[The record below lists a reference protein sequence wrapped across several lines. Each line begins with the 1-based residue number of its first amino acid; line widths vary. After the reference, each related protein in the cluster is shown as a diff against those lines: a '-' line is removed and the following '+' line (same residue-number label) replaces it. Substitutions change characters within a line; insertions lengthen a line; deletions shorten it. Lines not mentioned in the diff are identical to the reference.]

1 MKKENKKII
10 ILLCL
15 VVLFIFITKKEIK
28 IADIIKNKNEENVE
42 IYDEEN
48 KESELKE
55 ADLKPVSYNAVIPM
69 YMYHWVRE
77 DTGNYEYP
85 EMMAKPS
92 EIKKQF
98 EYLSSNNYD
107 TIFITDI
114 DKIYDYKKPIA
125 LTFNDG
131 WADVY
136 NNVFPYAKEYNI
148 KISMYVII
156 DLIGTAGYCTV
167 DELKEMRDSGLV
179 EIESHTM
186 SHRMLATLSR
196 DEIYKELDESKKY
209 IKDTLGIDTTVI
221 CYPSGSFN
229 NTVIEIAKELGYK
242 YGLAMDGGV
251 HYTSKT
257 DNMQMTRIF
266 ATRSMSL
273 NTFIN
278 YASNARVDVKWE

>member
-15 VVLFIFITKKEIK
+15 VVLFIGIVISFLFIFLSKKEIK

-125 LTFNDG
+125 LTFDDG

-136 NNVFPYAKEYNI
+136 NNVFNYRPYWN
-148 KISMYVII
+148 
-156 DLIGTAGYCTV
+156 
-167 DELKEMRDSGLV
+167 
-179 EIESHTM
+179 
-186 SHRMLATLSR
+186 
-196 DEIYKELDESKKY
+196 
-209 IKDTLGIDTTVI
+209 
-221 CYPSGSFN
+221 
-229 NTVIEIAKELGYK
+229 
-242 YGLAMDGGV
+242 
-251 HYTSKT
+251 
-257 DNMQMTRIF
+257 TRI
-266 ATRSMSL
+266 L
-273 NTFIN
+273 
-278 YASNARVDVKWE
+278 YC